1 MDAFEICV
9 PFLSMS
15 NKETMLVDKI
25 YARTREEVNM
35 FIRQHKLRVYDVNVV
50 DVESLSTNASD
61 LDIIDKWLFASNYD
75 GSQYVIYTTESIIA
89 SAIDYVGE
97 RLAEYSMFGDAIT
110 RTEIPIIDI
119 INRLIEKMKHAMI
132 LDYLILDPSMLVLYD
147 EVKEHFKTFS
157 NKALDELIDSSYD
170 PVETDGL
177 YDYIFE
183 SLHISS
189 YMRCAKPESITI
201 EGYVEYIASWFT
213 DGV

>member
-9 PFLSMS
+9 PYLSMS
-15 NKETMLVDKI
+15 NKETMLVDKV
-25 YARTREEVNM
+25 YARTREEVDM

-75 GSQYVIYTTESIIA
+75 GSQYVIYTTESIIRA
-89 SAIDYVGE
+89 AIDYVGE
-97 RLAEYSMFGDAIT
+97 RLAETSMFGDAIT

-132 LDYLILDPSMLVLYD
+132 LDYLILDTSMLEHD

-157 NKALDELIDSSYD
+157 NKALDELTDS
-170 PVETDGL
+170 PAETDGL
-177 YDYIFE
+177 YDYIYE
-183 SLHISS
+183 SLHNSS

-201 EGYVEYIASWFT
+201 EGYVEYIASWLT
-213 DGV
+213 DRV

>member
-1 MDAFEICV
+1 MDVFEICV
-9 PFLSMS
+9 PYLSMS

-50 DVESLSTNASD
+50 DVESSFFNTSD

-75 GSQYVIYTTESIIA
+75 GSQYVIYTTASIIA
-89 SAIDYVGE
+89 CAIDYVGD
-97 RLAEYSMFGDAIT
+97 RLVENSMFGDAIT

-132 LDYLILDPSMLVLYD
+132 LDYLILDPSMLEHD

-157 NKALDELIDSSYD
+157 NKALDELTYIPD
-170 PVETDGL
+170 ETDGL
-177 YDYIFE
+177 YDYIYE
-183 SLHISS
+183 SLHYSS
-189 YMRCAKPESITI
+189 CMRCAKPVSITI
-201 EGYVEYIASWFT
+201 EGYVEYIASWLT
-213 DGV
+213 DRV

>member
-97 RLAEYSMFGDAIT
+97 RLAENSMFGDAIT

-119 INRLIEKMKHAMI
+119 INRLIEKMKHALI
-132 LDYLILDPSMLVLYD
+132 LDYLILDLSMLEHD
-147 EVKEHFKTFS
+147 EVEEHFKTFS
-157 NKALDELIDSSYD
+157 NKALDELTYSPD
-170 PVETDGL
+170 ETDGL

-183 SLHISS
+183 SLHNSS

-213 DGV
+213 DRV